1 MDYAFDAGRA
11 VRVIVLDTVR
21 RDVGSGGVLSA
32 EQTQWLSGQ
41 LAAAGARRVIVVSHQ
56 PLTSV
61 DGGQAA
67 LALLDA
73 DRHVVAAL
81 AGDSHHNRVVARH
94 TATGGYWLVQ
104 TAALADYPQQGRV
117 LRVRAAPGGGTVLET
132 WMLDTAPD
140 PLADTARELAYLDA
154 QGGRPQ
160 GEAGTA
166 RRPQRAA
173 LFALARLDVAPYSGP
188 LHMSVTGRDPRVLVV
203 EDDEE
208 IAQVLQRSLRLEG
221 YEVRVAGDGEA
232 ALDQSAAFN
241 PDLVILDLG
250 LPKLDGMEVARRLRS
265 ADDVPILMLTAR
277 DALEARVEGLDA
289 GADDYLVK
297 PFERQEL
304 LARLRALLRRRPPRG
319 SASVVVGDLAL
330 NPDTHE
336 VSRGGREID
345 LTQREFELLEY
356 LMRNERIVVPRQRL
370 LEEVWGYD
378 PFATTNT
385 IEVFVSN
392 LRRKL
397 ESGGEARLLHTIRG
411 AGYVLRA

>member
-1 MDYAFDAGRA
+1 MD
-11 VRVIVLDTVR
+11 
-21 RDVGSGGVLSA
+21 
-32 EQTQWLSGQ
+32 
-41 LAAAGARRVIVVSHQ
+41 
-56 PLTSV
+56 P
-61 DGGQAA
+61 
-67 LALLDA
+67 
-73 DRHVVAAL
+73 DRPA
-81 AGDSHHNRVVARH
+81 
-94 TATGGYWLVQ
+94 
-104 TAALADYPQQGRV
+104 
-117 LRVRAAPGGGTVLET
+117 
-132 WMLDTAPD
+132 
-140 PLADTARELAYLDA
+140 
-154 QGGRPQ
+154 
-160 GEAGTA
+160 
-166 RRPQRAA
+166 
-173 LFALARLDVAPYSGP
+173 
-188 LHMSVTGRDPRVLVV
+188 RVLVV

-221 YEVRVAGDGEA
+221 YEVKL
-232 ALDQSAAFN
+232 ALDGQVALDIAGAFN

-250 LPKLDGMEVARRLRS
+250 LPKVDGLEVAKQLR
-265 ADDVPILMLTAR
+265 AHDDVPILVLTAR
-277 DALEARVEGLDA
+277 DAVESRVEGLDS

-319 SASVVVGDLAL
+319 SASVVVGDLSL

-336 VSRGGREID
+336 VKRNDRDVE

>member
-1 MDYAFDAGRA
+1 MHGP
-11 VRVIVLDTVR
+11 
-21 RDVGSGGVLSA
+21 S
-32 EQTQWLSGQ
+32 
-41 LAAAGARRVIVVSHQ
+41 
-56 PLTSV
+56 
-61 DGGQAA
+61 
-67 LALLDA
+67 
-73 DRHVVAAL
+73 
-81 AGDSHHNRVVARH
+81 
-94 TATGGYWLVQ
+94 
-104 TAALADYPQQGRV
+104 
-117 LRVRAAPGGGTVLET
+117 
-132 WMLDTAPD
+132 
-140 PLADTARELAYLDA
+140 RE
-154 QGGRPQ
+154 
-160 GEAGTA
+160 
-166 RRPQRAA
+166 
-173 LFALARLDVAPYSGP
+173 
-188 LHMSVTGRDPRVLVV
+188 PRVLVV

-208 IAQVLQRSLRLEG
+208 IAQTLQRSLRLDG
-221 YEVRVAGDGEA
+221 YEVRIADDGLA
-232 ALDQSAAFN
+232 ALDQAAAYH

-250 LPKLDGMEVARRLRS
+250 LPKLDGIEVARRLRA

-277 DALEARVEGLDA
+277 DALEARVEGLDS

-319 SASVVVGDLAL
+319 SASLSVGDLTL

-336 VSRGGREID
+336 VRRGTRDIE

-397 ESGGEARLLHTIRG
+397 EAGGEPRLLHTIRG

>member
-1 MDYAFDAGRA
+1 
-11 VRVIVLDTVR
+11 
-21 RDVGSGGVLSA
+21 
-32 EQTQWLSGQ
+32 
-41 LAAAGARRVIVVSHQ
+41 
-56 PLTSV
+56 
-61 DGGQAA
+61 
-67 LALLDA
+67 
-73 DRHVVAAL
+73 
-81 AGDSHHNRVVARH
+81 
-94 TATGGYWLVQ
+94 
-104 TAALADYPQQGRV
+104 
-117 LRVRAAPGGGTVLET
+117 
-132 WMLDTAPD
+132 
-140 PLADTARELAYLDA
+140 
-154 QGGRPQ
+154 
-160 GEAGTA
+160 
-166 RRPQRAA
+166 
-173 LFALARLDVAPYSGP
+173 
-188 LHMSVTGRDPRVLVV
+188 MSVTGRDPRVLVV

-221 YEVRVAGDGEA
+221 YEVRVAGDGET

-336 VSRGGREID
+336 VSRGERDID